1 MVISVLITMIIHDQ
15 LLFKYQE
22 VPIMGALTT
31 LVKWVNMFSQCEHWT
46 KTFLTMSAQ
55 VKTTTP
61 KKTTIGWSPHHI
73 DDYKIYITCGYVRE
87 GLLTPT
93 LFCYCANSYVK

>member
-1 MVISVLITMIIHDQ
+1 MVISALVTTIIHDQ

-22 VPIMGALTT
+22 NPITGALTT
-31 LVKWVNMFSQCEHWT
+31 LVKWVNMFSLCEHWT
-46 KTFLTMSAQ
+46 KRSLIVSTQ
-55 VKTTTP
+55 VKMTTP

-73 DDYKIYITCGYVRE
+73 DDYKIYITYGYVRE

-93 LFCYCANSYVK
+93 LFRHCANSYVK